1 MKYDTVIQMPIANTT
16 GAVSGAV
23 GDSPVQDESEKLSL
37 LALLSNKDPSGE
49 PESPDSSISA
59 GESSFAGSTGTN
71 PIQPDPTAD
80 DSPAENSEKNSE
92 APTVFPLLNA
102 PKLPAEKP
110 ADPLEAIRA
119 LAPEVAYHM
128 RKLLESTKTPASVK
142 LRVLE
147 IILERTY
154 GKVETAVKLSS
165 NAHQSVEASQARIA
179 AMVEKI
185 RFEGEQIRLVFD
197 EGQ

>member
-16 GAVSGAV
+16 GASAGN
-23 GDSPVQDESEKLSL
+23 GDNSPVQDESEKLPL

-49 PESPDSSISA
+49 PESPDSSISV

-80 DSPAENSEKNSE
+80 DSPAENSGKDS
-92 APTVFPLLNA
+92 TVFPLFND

-110 ADPLEAIRA
+110 VDPLEAIRA

-128 RKLLESTKTPASVK
+128 KKLLESTKTPASVK

-185 RFEGEQIRLVFD
+185 RFEGEQIRLMFD
-197 EGQ
+197 E